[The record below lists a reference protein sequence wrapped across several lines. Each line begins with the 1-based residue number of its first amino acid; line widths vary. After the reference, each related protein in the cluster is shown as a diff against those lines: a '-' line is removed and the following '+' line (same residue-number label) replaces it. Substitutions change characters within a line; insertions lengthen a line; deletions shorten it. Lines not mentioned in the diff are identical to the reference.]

1 MGTAGDD
8 TLEGGAGAD
17 TFVFDPEDGSGNDTI
32 TDFTQGEDL
41 IDLSAFSTIS
51 GFSDLT
57 FTSDEGVTLDLT
69 ALGGG
74 NDMLIGAAGDDSIAG
89 GGGSDRLLGRAG
101 DDTLDGSSGGDS
113 YWGGE
118 GAARFVVGPDNS
130 ENILWDFRDGEDVID
145 LTAFTGISGFSFPR
159 SRWRQAP
166 ALDVRGRRHR
176 FQTGAAFATAVGVV
190 HRHRARRSTVERHAE
205 SRLASGRFPCA
216 RVQHLIAGR
225 PRGELDGAA
234 SIVCGAGYG
243 ALPHARHDLPCTRD
257 LGESPDAR
265 AAAARRRRGP
275 AAWRWPGAGCG
286 GGPVR
291 ASRGA
296 AFGVVAPVTAVASLF
311 AACSVRWRSRPVP
324 QPRARRPGCVTRWKE
339 QEHGG
344 TS

>member
-57 FTSDEGVTLDLT
+57 FTSDDEGVTLDLT

-74 NDMLIGAAGDDSIAG
+74 NELLIGAAGDDSIAG
-89 GGGSDRLLGRAG
+89 GGGSDTLLGRAG
-101 DDTLDGSSGGDS
+101 DDTLDGGSGGDS

-118 GAARFVVGPDNS
+118 GADTFVVGPDNS

-145 LTAFTGISGFSFPR
+145 LTAFTGISGCSFPITVAASSGSRR
-159 SRWRQAP
+159 SRAP
-166 ALDVRGRRHR
+166 TSIPNRRRVRHR
-176 FQTGAAFATAVGVV
+176 GGRSPPPSCPAQHGRASRGVE
-190 HRHRARRSTVERHAE
+190 ARIR
-205 SRLASGRFPCA
+205 RFPCA

-234 SIVCGAGYG
+234 SMVCGAGYG

-265 AAAARRRRGP
+265 AAAARAGGVRRLGAGPGP
-275 AAWRWPGAGCG
+275 AAVEGLSGRRVRRRSAWWRA
-286 GGPVR
+286 
-291 ASRGA
+291 
-296 AFGVVAPVTAVASLF
+296 
-311 AACSVRWRSRPVP
+311 
-324 QPRARRPGCVTRWKE
+324 
-339 QEHGG
+339 
-344 TS
+344 